1 MVYSKSAGP
10 SSSTPP
16 PSQSFHNSTSS
27 SSSSSPACGL
37 QYMDNVMSRFGHH
50 LSAHQRTSL
59 SQSMVPNLQS
69 GPPTYTHYT
78 SWKTAAGTSM
88 PHVNNHSSN
97 NTANPI
103 STLEKSTQQTP
114 CTTSLDTCP
123 RPMDVDKQSITTPR
137 YQ

>member
-16 PSQSFHNSTSS
+16 PPSQSFNSGISS
-27 SSSSSPACGL
+27 STPSSSPGGL

-59 SQSMVPNLQS
+59 SQSMVPSLQS
-69 GPPTYTHYT
+69 SAPAYIHYAG
-78 SWKTAAGTSM
+78 WNTAAGTSM
-88 PHVNNHSSN
+88 PPTNSN
-97 NTANPI
+97 NNNRTIPT
-103 STLEKSTQQTP
+103 STLDRITQTP
-114 CTTSLDTCP
+114 CTSSVDIHP
-123 RPMDVDKQSITTPR
+123 RPMDIDKQSITTSR